1 MSGINRIQ
9 KRKIS
14 GEIVVEIKR
23 LISDG
28 VFLPEDKLPSETE
41 LSNQFGVG
49 RSSVREA
56 LSMLAAAEII
66 ETRQGEGTF
75 VRKIQIGNYIPPLAL
90 SIVTEKQ
97 QTLHLLEMRQ
107 FVESGIVELASI
119 RRDENDIKEIRKTL
133 LDLEM
138 KLELGEPEMEA
149 DFNFHMAVAS
159 ASKNPLLI
167 QTIENLAHVMKQSIE
182 YAYKEK
188 NLERRWQSLLE
199 HKDIFFHIEKKD
211 PQGAVSALKRHLGN
225 ILKLFSY

>member
-1 MSGINRIQ
+1 MNRIARIQ
-9 KRKIS
+9 RRKIS
-14 GEIVVEIKR
+14 GEIVDEIKR
-23 LISDG
+23 LISEG
-28 VFLPEDKLPSETE
+28 VFSPDDKLPSETE
-41 LSNQFGVG
+41 LCNQFGVG

-75 VRKIQIGNYIPPLAL
+75 VRKIQIGNYIHPLAL

-97 QTLHLLEMRQ
+97 QTLHLLEMRRY
-107 FVESGIVELASI
+107 VESGIVELAAI
-119 RRDENDIKEIRKTL
+119 RRDQNDIKEIRKTL

-138 KLELGEPEMEA
+138 KLQLGESEMEA

-167 QTIENLAHVMKQSIE
+167 QTIENLAQVMKQSIE

-188 NLERRWQSLLE
+188 NLERRWQSLQE
-199 HKDIFFHIEKKD
+199 HKDIFSHIENQD
-211 PQGAVSALKRHLGN
+211 SLGAVSALKRHLEN
-225 ILKLFSY
+225 ISKLFS